1 MNEIAVLK
9 IMTHKTNFLEVSNE
23 ITLYI
28 IKNSKGKKK
37 AAGMDKIS
45 MSIIKQ
51 NRENLAPISSYL
63 ISITIRSSKFP
74 SNQKIA
80 KVKPLH
86 KKGAKSDP
94 RNYRP
99 ISILS
104 MQNL

>member
-9 IMTHKTNFLEVSNE
+9 IMTHKTYFLEVSNE
-23 ITLYI
+23 TTLDI
-28 IKNSKGKKK
+28 IKNSKGKK

-51 NRENLAPISSYL
+51 NRENLAPISSHL

-74 SNQKIA
+74 SNHKIA
-80 KVKPLH
+80 IVKPLH

-94 RNYRP
+94 RNYHP
-99 ISILS
+99 IPILS

>member
-23 ITLYI
+23 IALDI
-28 IKNSKGKKK
+28 IKNSKGKK
-37 AAGMDKIS
+37 ASSMDKIS

-51 NRENLAPISSYL
+51 NLENLAPISSHL

-86 KKGAKSDP
+86 EKGAKSDP
-94 RNYRP
+94 RNYLP
-99 ISILS
+99 TSLLS